1 MKIEKEKR
9 IGEGCPVSTEEQ
21 PPASL
26 RLYRRY
32 NIMGNKVPSQQ
43 RQWLTYIQYLYPFR
57 GLSIPSCSFLPRLTN
72 IVPLNMRF
80 KCIPLSFHA
89 SSNQEI
95 CQETTA

>member
-32 NIMGNKVPSQQ
+32 NIMGNKVPNQQ

-57 GLSIPSCSFLPRLTN
+57 GLYSSLFLPPRLTN

>member
-21 PPASL
+21 PPAFL

-43 RQWLTYIQYLYPFR
+43 RQ
-57 GLSIPSCSFLPRLTN
+57 
-72 IVPLNMRF
+72 
-80 KCIPLSFHA
+80 
-89 SSNQEI
+89 
-95 CQETTA
+95 